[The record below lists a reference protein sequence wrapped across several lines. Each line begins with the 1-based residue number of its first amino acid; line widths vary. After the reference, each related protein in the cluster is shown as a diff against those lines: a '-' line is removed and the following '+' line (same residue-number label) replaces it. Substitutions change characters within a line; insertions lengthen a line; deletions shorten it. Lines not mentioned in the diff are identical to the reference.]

1 MRLSDISARKCK
13 LQCGN
18 IVLFFELSFV
28 ALLIRFGLI
37 NLQST
42 IGRAHRKSN
51 ARARI
56 RVRTFACVKRFFTQL
71 RIFLDM
77 RTKVHIPFSSAHVPT
92 LSIII
97 TIIILCFFTL
107 FLVSARSYASR
118 IQIIAMNSNTKRREN
133 VTHTLLLRRIY
144 VHMYIFWYSVF
155 HLYLFSTAFL
165 LLLLLTFHLSFCWT
179 LCAFVVVGRYIYI
192 HFIVCGLKKS
202 DEIDWYTIVRIYTYS
217 TKT

>member
-1 MRLSDISARKCK
+1 MCRKYWHVCGVFVRLVCAVFDYNIQSKHVTRCSCSRAHSITTQYTQVHSSFTQPHTRILFAKMRLSDISARKCK

-144 VHMYIFWYSVF
+144 IHMYIF
-155 HLYLFSTAFL
+155 
-165 LLLLLTFHLSFCWT
+165 
-179 LCAFVVVGRYIYI
+179 
-192 HFIVCGLKKS
+192 
-202 DEIDWYTIVRIYTYS
+202 
-217 TKT
+217 